1 MKAEVQAHNE
11 TVKGSIVK
19 FAKSMKLH
27 NPEPVKPVAKA
38 EEKPKESAPAA
49 KKAEDKPKDQKPAA
63 PKVEEKKDV
72 K

>member
-1 MKAEVQAHNE
+1 
-11 TVKGSIVK
+11 
-19 FAKSMKLH
+19 MKLH

-49 KKAEDKPKDQKPAA
+49 KKTEDKPKDQKPAA